1 MTTSE
6 QSPGG
11 LLNFRRSLPGL
22 SRSDNLSR
30 LTPDG
35 RRDLHA
41 LNFSRIIDL
50 RGRTERAADPPPF
63 LGHPAY
69 LNLPLLP
76 WRHRAFNEASAAA
89 RSNTD
94 HMTAMLDHAP
104 NQIVTVLGAI
114 LDAPPGPVLI
124 HCHAGKDRTGLI
136 AALCSELAGQ
146 TRDQTAADYAASGPA
161 LTRFYRDQQA
171 RRTPE
176 QWARLAPFVP
186 TRADDIRHT
195 LNRLDDTWG
204 GLRAYLSAH
213 GLLQT
218 ETEALR
224 NRLLD
229 VKNPASGGGGG
240 APTAGADQPPH
251 PAARDI

>member
-6 QSPGG
+6 QPPGG

-22 SRSDNLSR
+22 YRSDTLSR

-35 RRDLHA
+35 RRDLKA

-50 RGRTERAADPPPF
+50 RSRTERAADPPPF
-63 LGHPAY
+63 LGHPAD

-89 RSNTD
+89 RTNAD

-161 LTRFYRDQQA
+161 LRDFYRDQQA

-176 QWARLAPFVP
+176 QWAHLAPFAA
-186 TRADDIRHT
+186 TRADDIRRT
-195 LNRLDDTWG
+195 LTHIDQHWGQLD
-204 GLRAYLSAH
+204 AYLNAH
-213 GLLQT
+213 GLPGSDLS
-218 ETEALR
+218 ALR
-224 NRLLD
+224 DRL
-229 VKNPASGGGGG
+229 
-240 APTAGADQPPH
+240 T
-251 PAARDI
+251 RT

>member
-1 MTTSE
+1 MPPSE
-6 QSPGG
+6 QPPGG

-22 SRSDNLSR
+22 SRSDTLSR

-35 RRDLHA
+35 RRDLKA

-50 RGRTERAADPPPF
+50 RSRTERAADPPPF

-89 RSNTD
+89 RTNAD

-161 LTRFYRDQQA
+161 LRDFYWDMQA

-176 QWARLAPFVP
+176 QWAKLAPFIP
-186 TRADDIRHT
+186 TRADDIRRT
-195 LNRLDDTWG
+195 LTHIDQHWGHLD
-204 GLRAYLSAH
+204 AYLNAH
-213 GLLQT
+213 GLPNADLT
-218 ETEALR
+218 ALR
-224 NRLLD
+224 DRLNR
-229 VKNPASGGGGG
+229 
-240 APTAGADQPPH
+240 T
-251 PAARDI
+251 

>member
-6 QSPGG
+6 QPPGG

-22 SRSDNLSR
+22 SRSDTLSR

-35 RRDLHA
+35 RRDLKA

-50 RGRTERAADPPPF
+50 RSRTERAADPPPY
-63 LGHPAY
+63 LGHAAY

-89 RSNTD
+89 RSNAD
-94 HMTAMLDHAP
+94 HMSAMLDHAP

-146 TRDQTAADYAASGPA
+146 TRDQTADDYTASGPA
-161 LTRFYRDQQA
+161 LRDFYRDMQA

-176 QWARLAPFVP
+176 QWAQLAPFAP

-195 LNRLDDTWG
+195 LTHIDHHWGTLD
-204 GLRAYLSAH
+204 AYLTAH
-213 GLLQT
+213 GLPNTDLT
-218 ETEALR
+218 ALR
-224 NRLLD
+224 DRL
-229 VKNPASGGGGG
+229 
-240 APTAGADQPPH
+240 T
-251 PAARDI
+251 RT

>member
-6 QSPGG
+6 QPPGG

-22 SRSDNLSR
+22 CRSDTLSR

-35 RRDLHA
+35 RRDLKA
-41 LNFSRIIDL
+41 LNLSRIIDL
-50 RGRTERAADPPPF
+50 RSRTERAADPPPF
-63 LGHPAY
+63 LGHPAD

-76 WRHRAFNEASAAA
+76 WHHRALNEASAAA
-89 RSNTD
+89 RSNAD

-136 AALCSELAGQ
+136 AALCSELAGR

-161 LTRFYRDQQA
+161 LRDFYLDQQA

-176 QWARLAPFVP
+176 EWAHLAPFAV
-186 TRADDIRHT
+186 TRADVILQALTH
-195 LNRLDDTWG
+195 LDHTWG
-204 GLRAYLSAH
+204 GPHPYLTAH
-213 GLLQT
+213 GLT
-218 ETEALR
+218 RADIGALR

-229 VKNPASGGGGG
+229 VKKPASGGGVV
-240 APTAGADQPPH
+240 APTTGADVSPH
-251 PAARDI
+251 STARDI